1 MNQRMAG
8 AITIRAI
15 TSIEEIE
22 YFQRLE
28 QLIWQSPPDE
38 LMPVHVAITAIHNGG
53 GLLAAFAEDG
63 PAETGGMVGL
73 AFWFPGLGVPTTQA
87 WRGIRCATDASRQ
100 TTSPEGILQLKMC
113 SHMVGVLPGWQ
124 GRGLGVQLKQAQ
136 REAVLAQGMTDWVTW
151 TYDPL
156 FRVNGVLNIHR
167 LGAVCNTYRRNWY
180 GVMKDGI
187 NAGLPSD
194 RCQVDWWIAGERVR
208 KRLATGSRGH
218 AGGHST
224 ASPALLEKLYVIP
237 TQASGSSFRAP
248 VEAELPLDGR
258 PLALPIPDDIAAIRR
273 GDPALGMAWRMA
285 MRAYLEQAF
294 KAGYVMTDCLHLP
307 GQGWHYVLAVQPG
320 DDETASAA

>member
-1 MNQRMAG
+1 MML
-8 AITIRAI
+8 RAV

-22 YFQRLE
+22 HFQRLE

-38 LMPVHVAITAIHNGG
+38 LMPVHMVITAIHNGG
-53 GLLAAFAEDG
+53 GLIGAFAEDG

-73 AFWFPGLGVPTTQA
+73 AFWFPGLGVPTTSQ
-87 WRGIRCATDASRQ
+87 WRRAGGSAGDA
-100 TTSPEGILQLKMC
+100 PEISAPQGALQLKMC

-124 GRGLGVQLKQAQ
+124 GRGLGVQLKLAQ
-136 REAVLAQGMTDWVTW
+136 RRAILAQGMTDWVTW

-156 FRVNGVLNIHR
+156 FRVNAVLNIHR

-194 RCQVDWWIAGERVR
+194 RCQVDWWIASERVR
-208 KRLATGSRGH
+208 RRIEAGSRADNSGRSAAFARLAEEMHVITT
-218 AGGHST
+218 T
-224 ASPALLEKLYVIP
+224 ASGAH
-237 TQASGSSFRAP
+237 FRAP
-248 VEAELPLDGR
+248 LEVEPPLDGR

-273 GDPALGMAWRMA
+273 SDPALGMAWRMA

-294 KAGYVMTDCLHLP
+294 EAGYVMTDCVHLP
-307 GQGWHYVLAVQPG
+307 DRGWHYVLEMRPG
-320 DDETASAA
+320 EHEAAGA